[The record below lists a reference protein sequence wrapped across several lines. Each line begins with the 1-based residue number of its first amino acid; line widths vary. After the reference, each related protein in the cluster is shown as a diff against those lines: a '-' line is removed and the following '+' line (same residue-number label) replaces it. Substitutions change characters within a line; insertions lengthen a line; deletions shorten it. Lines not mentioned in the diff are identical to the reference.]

1 MSEKWTADDT
11 AHRPG
16 GLPQPDLAKVGEVGV
31 WGEDLRARLAQ
42 PNRKDCCLIEC
53 CSIQVEGEERMD
65 MQELANRM
73 DASVQAMLAA
83 QSRDMTEATLIRTAA
98 SLLDKLNDR
107 DLQIRTLRL
116 QVDVMAKELSE
127 LRQQFTDDGK

>member
-1 MSEKWTADDT
+1 
-11 AHRPG
+11 
-16 GLPQPDLAKVGEVGV
+16 
-31 WGEDLRARLAQ
+31 
-42 PNRKDCCLIEC
+42 
-53 CSIQVEGEERMD
+53 MD

-73 DASVQAMLAA
+73 DATVQAMLDT